1 MVTRSPKGLVT
12 LNEAAER
19 LGVHYMTVYRYVRT
33 GRLPGRK
40 VGVEWRVDPADL
52 DAFAGRAAAAGLQP
66 THRTEPPG
74 TDRPSA
80 GPDGNDDLARPRS
93 RRRVDHAR
101 RLVDR
106 LVAGDEQGS
115 WDIVQNAMASGID
128 ATDVYLEVVTPAL
141 ATIGDEWSDGTIS
154 VGQEHQ
160 ASVVVHRLIGRL
172 GPQFARRGRK
182 RGTIVLGAPAGD
194 NHALPSALF
203 ADLLR
208 GEGFTVIDL
217 GSDTPPASF
226 VDAALGAER
235 LVAVGITA
243 TALDNEVAIAEAITA
258 LRGATDT
265 TIVVGGGAAAEP
277 DAERLGADCWG
288 GSGRDALALFGRL
301 ADDASR
307 SRRQQSRREVR

>member
-1 MVTRSPKGLVT
+1 MSRQDLLT
-12 LNEAAER
+12 LHEAAER

-52 DAFAGRAAAAGLQP
+52 DALAAGSAP
-66 THRTEPPG
+66 
-74 TDRPSA
+74 RPDEHADVA
-80 GPDGNDDLARPRS
+80 GPSRP
-93 RRRVDHAR
+93 RRRVDHGR
-101 RLVDR
+101 RLADR

-115 WDIVQNAMASGID
+115 WDVVQNAMASGID
-128 ATDVYLEVVTPAL
+128 PASLYLDIITPAL
-141 ATIGDEWSDGTIS
+141 AAIGEQWSDGTIT

-182 RGTIVLGAPAGD
+182 RGTVVVGAPAGD
-194 NHALPSALF
+194 HHSLPSALF

-217 GSDTPPASF
+217 GADTPPSSF
-226 VDAALGAER
+226 VGAATGADR
-235 LVAVGITA
+235 LVSVAITS
-243 TALDNEVAIAEAITA
+243 TTHDNESAVAETITA
-258 LRGATDT
+258 LRAGLDT
-265 TIVVGGGAAAEP
+265 TIVVGGGATTAPE
-277 DAERLGADCWG
+277 AERLGADHWG
-288 GSGRDALALFGRL
+288 GTARDALALFAGL

-307 SRRQQSRREVR
+307 SRRRESFREVR